1 MFVRMTRFLVLL
13 LLAGACRP
21 TDGGTQRAAP
31 PAGTTG
37 SGQTQPMSRADS
49 LRVDSLLQLAD
60 AGRIQGSASASVWL
74 VEVSDFQCPYCK
86 QWHEQVYPTIKRE
99 YIDRG
104 IVRMAYVHM
113 PLNIHPNA
121 QPAAEASLCA
131 AMQNRFWP
139 LHDKLFET
147 QERWAGMPNPEPF
160 FDSLAVASGV
170 DEQRYRECILSGI
183 MKRVING
190 DQARAATAGVT
201 STPYFFV
208 GNEPIRGLAPLDAY
222 RQAIERARAAAGR
235 QPAPPTRE

>member
-1 MFVRMTRFLVLL
+1 
-13 LLAGACRP
+13 
-21 TDGGTQRAAP
+21 
-31 PAGTTG
+31 
-37 SGQTQPMSRADS
+37 MSRADS

-60 AGRIQGSASASVWL
+60 AGRIQGSASAPVWL

-86 QWHEQVYPTIKRE
+86 QWHEQVYPTIKRD

-121 QPAAEASLCA
+121 QPAAETSLCA

-139 LHDKLFET
+139 VHDKLFET
-147 QERWAGMPNPEPF
+147 QERWAGLQNPEPF
-160 FDSLAVASGV
+160 FDSLAVASGI
-170 DEQRYRECILSGI
+170 DEPRYRECIASGI
-183 MKRVING
+183 VKRVING

-201 STPYFFV
+201 STPSFFV

-235 QPAPPTRE
+235 ERPPPTRE